1 MIVKK
6 VILNNESGLH
16 ARPAAL
22 FVQTANKFISD
33 VYIELDGTKVDGKS
47 IVGVMSLGAFHGE
60 EITLMAK
67 GEDAEEALNE
77 LSQLIEHGLKDI

>member
-47 IVGVMSLGAFHGE
+47 IVGVMSLGAFHRE